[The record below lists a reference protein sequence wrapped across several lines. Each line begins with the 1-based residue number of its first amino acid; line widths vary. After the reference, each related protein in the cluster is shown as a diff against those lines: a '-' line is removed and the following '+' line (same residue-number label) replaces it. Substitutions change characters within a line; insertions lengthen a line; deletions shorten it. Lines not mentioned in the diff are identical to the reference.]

1 MRIEHAAMYVNDLEK
16 AKELCRQAWPAD
28 EAGMEG
34 IRNDF
39 YNAPNDLSQVLSE
52 LEKAIGDTETEK
64 QLQELMEYLKDD
76 PCMDMFN
83 SGGGGDF
90 SNHYKNVFLLKGVTR
105 NPDPLKGYDVIT
117 SNYIDGVSEEEYAAL
132 ANSLAEGPFNRSKKT
147 EVGGYWVDCE
157 MPPLYINVWRLQV
170 NCR

>member
-1 MRIEHAAMYVNDLEK
+1 MGECYEHGQGVKKNMKKALEMYRKAAENGDSSACCALGRFYESGILMEKSMEKAVMWYKKGAEAGNMDEEAVYRLALCYALGKGLPMDMEK

-64 QLQELMEYLKDD
+64 QLQELMEYLKTTPVKD
-76 PCMDMFN
+76 
-83 SGGGGDF
+83 
-90 SNHYKNVFLLKGVTR
+90 
-105 NPDPLKGYDVIT
+105 
-117 SNYIDGVSEEEYAAL
+117 
-132 ANSLAEGPFNRSKKT
+132 
-147 EVGGYWVDCE
+147 
-157 MPPLYINVWRLQV
+157 
-170 NCR
+170 